1 MRPGPPAV
9 GNVEETCLNLP
20 FGDMLNCSGSGTDAT
35 EQHFT
40 GKFHDNESGLDYFGA
55 RYLNSGMGRFMSP
68 DPSILS
74 VLPTNPQ
81 TWNRYSYVYNNPLAL
96 KDTNGKW
103 PTSIHNQIIDNAFPN
118 LSPAQRQILKNVS
131 ANQDGILNG
140 GQSKGLSFEHAMRE
154 PGQSV
159 ADAQGKFNDFV
170 KTNEDAANNL
180 QIYMSMPDTDQSTE
194 FTQLA
199 PEALEAFGAALHAIE
214 DSLSPAHAGF
224 QVWDYNPLHIA
235 QHHFNENSIS
245 PQQMQNAVNAARG
258 AFNST
263 FSFFNFNVPL
273 DNSSV
278 TTTQGGGQPCGGS
291 TGVPCGK

>member
-1 MRPGPPAV
+1 MTLSPVCADLVR
-9 GNVEETCLNLP
+9 
-20 FGDMLNCSGSGTDAT
+20 FSWSRR
-35 EQHFT
+35 T
-40 GKFHDNESGLDYFGA
+40 GKGRDTESGWDYFGA
-55 RYLNSGMGRFMSP
+55 RYYGSSMGRFMSP
-68 DPSILS
+68 DPSKLS
-74 VLPTNPQ
+74 VLPAFPQ

-170 KTNEDAANNL
+170 KNNEDAANNL
-180 QIYMSMPDTDQSTE
+180 QIYMSDPDTE
-194 FTQLA
+194 FTTLT

-224 QVWDYNPLHIA
+224 QVWDYNPIHIV

-258 AFNST
+258 AFNSA

-278 TTTQGGGQPCGGS
+278 TTSQGPATPCGGS